1 MSFHS
6 LCSSELEFSW
16 VSIFHLCAM
25 VYGEWDF
32 EHLHLN
38 SRTKSAIH
46 CVNLSDFIRFSG
58 HECFHLSNSLVKLW
72 SLRYLVVF
80 SSQASESMC
89 QKSGSQAWFK
99 INEKAGSCGSCSVG
113 VNIRGFLP
121 ELRLTPVLKSMCL
134 RCISASA
141 DYLALIFEFIPWI
154 FHSAFNEHLAL
165 VFLLEFFF
173 PLPPMPT
180 HLKKIIFPPGSGF
193 SFRNL
198 IGAHVRKGNC
208 INWLLG
214 GKALIKPCRHE

>member
-32 EHLHLN
+32 EHLHLD

-46 CVNLSDFIRFSG
+46 CVSLSDFIRFSG

-121 ELRLTPVLKSMCL
+121 ELSKHSSFEVYVLEVYICFCWLPGPHLRIHSLDLPLCL
-134 RCISASA
+134 
-141 DYLALIFEFIPWI
+141 
-154 FHSAFNEHLAL
+154 
-165 VFLLEFFF
+165 
-173 PLPPMPT
+173 
-180 HLKKIIFPPGSGF
+180 
-193 SFRNL
+193 
-198 IGAHVRKGNC
+198 
-208 INWLLG
+208 
-214 GKALIKPCRHE
+214 